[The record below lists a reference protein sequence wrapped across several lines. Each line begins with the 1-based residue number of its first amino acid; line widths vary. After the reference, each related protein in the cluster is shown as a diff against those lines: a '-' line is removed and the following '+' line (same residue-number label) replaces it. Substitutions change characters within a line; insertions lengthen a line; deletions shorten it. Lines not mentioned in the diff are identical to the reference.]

1 MKLIIENQRNICLSQ
16 RAFKPGVLR
25 NDKYCV
31 LNKFYLFV
39 LILSSFLGFSQT
51 LSSNLDKTTL
61 ALGEVA
67 VFKIQILDLNGKDV
81 QIAAR
86 NELLPFHF
94 EMVNDSIAVQKDIYL
109 RSVKFAV
116 FQEGKFTIPEIEV
129 KVGDKILKT
138 ISYEVEVIN
147 TAKKGD
153 QINDIMKNKEV
164 RLDVKDYWELYKF
177 YVLLALLIIAII
189 VLIIG
194 IVKYGR
200 KRKGSPAV
208 TTNQTL
214 KDLEKLRKKNY
225 IEDENFRA
233 FYVELIEIS
242 RAFITKQYQIPA
254 DVLLTDDLITYM
266 KSTNAISQENEK
278 IVEDIFVRGDL
289 VKFAKT
295 IPNQEI
301 MSKDFSEIRDFV
313 KRSTKDVEAE
323 NLRTLNS
330 GEQENFRN
338 KNK

>member
-1 MKLIIENQRNICLSQ
+1 MQR
-16 RAFKPGVLR
+16 FKTYRL
-25 NDKYCV
+25 Y
-31 LNKFYLFV
+31 FFFF
-39 LILSSFLGFSQT
+39 ILTSFLGFSQT

-67 VFKIQILDLNGKDV
+67 IFKIQILDLNGKEV

-94 EMVNDSIAVQKDIYL
+94 EMVNDSIAVQKEIYL

-138 ISYEVEVIN
+138 IPYEVEVIN

-164 RLDVKDYWELYKF
+164 RLDAKDYWELYKF
-177 YVLLALLIIAII
+177 YILLALLIIAII

-200 KRKGSPAV
+200 KRKSSPAV

-214 KDLEKLRKKNY
+214 KDLEKLKKKNY
-225 IEDENFRA
+225 IENENFRA

-266 KSTNAISQENEK
+266 KSTNSISQENEK
-278 IVEDIFVRGDL
+278 IVEDIFLRGDL

-301 MSKDFSEIRDFV
+301 MSNDFNEIRNFV

-323 NLRTLNS
+323 NLRTM
-330 GEQENFRN
+330 Q
-338 KNK
+338 